1 MTSQNPLLCVE
12 NLQLAFGEKK
22 ILQGVSLSVATGE
35 TVAIVGESGS
45 GKSVTALSFLQL
57 LPNACITGRCL
68 FGGDNLA
75 EKTPKELQK
84 IRGNEIS
91 FIFQEP
97 LTALNPL
104 HTVQKQLSEALVLH
118 QPSLTKQAISIKL
131 IEALK
136 NVELLDT
143 QRILNSYP
151 HQLSG
156 GQRQR
161 VMIAMAL
168 LNNPKLLIAD
178 EPTTA
183 LDVTTQRHI
192 LALLQKLQR
201 ENGMALL
208 LITHDLSLVRRIAQR
223 AYIMKEGR
231 VIEMGKLPELLENS
245 THPYT
250 QSLLLDMPTRP
261 AVTGDAATVYR
272 AENVRVWYPRQKNF
286 WGKPTSYT
294 KAVDGISLSLQ
305 QGRTL
310 GVVGESGSGKST
322 LGFALLKLIAAQ
334 GEFTYQGQSLNSL
347 SANRLRLLRRE
358 MQIIFQDPFGSLS
371 PRRTVGET
379 IAEGLDIHLPC
390 KTTAE
395 RNEKIAAALQE
406 VGLDASMAHRYP
418 HEFSGG
424 QRQRIAVAR
433 ALILHPKVLVLDEPT
448 SALDIATQRQI
459 VQLLQDLQARY
470 GMAYIFISHD
480 LKVIR
485 ALAHDI
491 LVMQHGVVVEQGS
504 AEAVFQHPQ
513 QAYTK
518 ELLAAAFV

>member
-1 MTSQNPLLCVE
+1 MPSQKLLLCVE
-12 NLQLAFGEKK
+12 NLHLAFGEKK
-22 ILQGVSLSVATGE
+22 ILHGVSLSVAAGE

-45 GKSVTALSFLQL
+45 GKSVTALSLLQL
-57 LPNACITGRCL
+57 LPNAQITGSCV
-68 FGGDNLA
+68 FEGENLA
-75 EKTPKELQK
+75 EKTPQQLQK

-104 HTVQKQLSEALVLH
+104 HTVQKQLSEVLLLH
-118 QPSLTKQAISIKL
+118 QPSLSKQAVAEKL
-131 IEALK
+131 EQALR

-143 QRILNSYP
+143 QRILESYP

-183 LDVTTQRHI
+183 LDVTTQLSI

-223 AYIMKEGR
+223 AYIMKAGH
-231 VIEMGKLPELLENS
+231 VIETGKLPELLQNS

-250 QSLLLDMPTRP
+250 QSLLLPMPERP
-261 AVTGDAATVYR
+261 PVAGDAATLYR
-272 AENVRVWYPRQKNF
+272 ADNVKVWYPRRKNF

-322 LGFALLKLIAAQ
+322 LGFALLKLIAAE
-334 GEFTYQGQSLNSL
+334 GEFVYEGQSLKTL
-347 SANRLRLLRRE
+347 SPKALRQLRRE

-390 KTTAE
+390 KTTAARE
-395 RNEKIAAALQE
+395 AKIAAALEE

-424 QRQRIAVAR
+424 QRQRIALAR
-433 ALILHPKVLVLDEPT
+433 ALILHPKLLVLDEPT

-470 GMAYIFISHD
+470 GIAYIFISHD

-504 AEAVFQHPQ
+504 TKTVFECPQ

-518 ELLAAAFV
+518 ELLTAAFA

>member
-1 MTSQNPLLCVE
+1 
-12 NLQLAFGEKK
+12 
-22 ILQGVSLSVATGE
+22 
-35 TVAIVGESGS
+35 
-45 GKSVTALSFLQL
+45 
-57 LPNACITGRCL
+57 
-68 FGGDNLA
+68 
-75 EKTPKELQK
+75 
-84 IRGNEIS
+84 
-91 FIFQEP
+91 
-97 LTALNPL
+97 
-104 HTVQKQLSEALVLH
+104 
-118 QPSLTKQAISIKL
+118 
-131 IEALK
+131 
-136 NVELLDT
+136 
-143 QRILNSYP
+143 
-151 HQLSG
+151 
-156 GQRQR
+156 
-161 VMIAMAL
+161 
-168 LNNPKLLIAD
+168 
-178 EPTTA
+178 
-183 LDVTTQRHI
+183 
-192 LALLQKLQR
+192 
-201 ENGMALL
+201 
-208 LITHDLSLVRRIAQR
+208 
-223 AYIMKEGR
+223 
-231 VIEMGKLPELLENS
+231 
-245 THPYT
+245 
-250 QSLLLDMPTRP
+250 
-261 AVTGDAATVYR
+261 
-272 AENVRVWYPRQKNF
+272 
-286 WGKPTSYT
+286 
-294 KAVDGISLSLQ
+294 
-305 QGRTL
+305 
-310 GVVGESGSGKST
+310 VGESGSGKST